1 LVKSLKSIIIVAA
14 CYYGNVMVWTGLVNG
29 PASRAVSVETEIECK
44 LARQGRAEVTAG
56 AALYLDD
63 VTA

>member
-1 LVKSLKSIIIVAA
+1 
-14 CYYGNVMVWTGLVNG
+14 VNG
-29 PASRAVSVETEIECK
+29 PASRAVRVETEIEWGYR

>member
-1 LVKSLKSIIIVAA
+1 
-14 CYYGNVMVWTGLVNG
+14 MVWIELVNV
-29 PASRAVSVETEIECK
+29 PASRAVRVETEIEYK